1 MPAVYVSPGGSSS
14 LPIFQSSTHVDQL
27 GLNVAPTN
35 QTFYVET
42 SSHSYMSGYFYTHIL
57 QTDRDYA
64 GADTIRAG
72 KGGIQAR
79 VILDN
84 NDPTWNPVTPIG
96 IGVNAI
102 VYSGVN
108 SPSYGTPI
116 AFSGQVYARQV
127 PTPHSN
133 EYSVLFACIV
143 AGSYDAPIS
152 GGNYWFFD
160 NAVHGPSGGQP
171 GILSGYSLV
180 TNNYYNGSPQFGAAV
195 GVCLQT
201 APKIGP
207 QYALMCQGTNPA
219 NVSATT
225 YPWDVG
231 YFISGYS
238 TGGTGDGYTNA
249 VQVGGLPGP
258 WMGTGNTNYGGDVG
272 QVARGVVVK
281 AKNAGTSVARL
292 GAMVSE
298 GIGEGGGLVF
308 GLDTNDANRVSVFR
322 SASGVL
328 ELNGK
333 LCLSGEAASTTATPS
348 NVAGKVPIYTSSGT
362 LIGYLPVYGSL

>member
-1 MPAVYVSPGGSSS
+1 MSW
-14 LPIFQSSTHVDQL
+14 
-27 GLNVAPTN
+27 NV
-35 QTFYVET
+35 
-42 SSHSYMSGYFYTHIL
+42 I
-57 QTDRDYA
+57 
-64 GADTIRAG
+64 
-72 KGGIQAR
+72 
-79 VILDN
+79 DN
-84 NDPTWNPVTPIG
+84 NDSSWNPIAVNCC
-96 IGVNAI
+96 GVSSI
-102 VYSGVN
+102 IFSG
-108 SPSYGTPI
+108 SAGPSYGTPI
-116 AFSGQVYARQV
+116 AFNGQVYVQQV
-127 PTPHSN
+127 PSTHSN
-133 EYSVLFACIV
+133 EYSIFFACII
-143 AGSYDAPIS
+143 AGSYDNHVS

-160 NAVHGPSGGQP
+160 HALHGPIGQP

-180 TNNYYNGSPQFGAAV
+180 TNNYYNGSPTFGAAV

-207 QYALMCQGTNPA
+207 QYRYMCQGENAANP
-219 NVSATT
+219 SATT
-225 YPWDVG
+225 YPWDIG
-231 YFISGYS
+231 YFISGYA

-249 VQVGGLPGP
+249 IQVGGLPGP
-258 WMGTGNTNYGGDVG
+258 WMGTGSTDYGGDLG

-281 AKNAGTSVARL
+281 AKHAGTSVARL

-348 NVAGKVPIYTSSGT
+348 TVTGKVPIYTSSGT